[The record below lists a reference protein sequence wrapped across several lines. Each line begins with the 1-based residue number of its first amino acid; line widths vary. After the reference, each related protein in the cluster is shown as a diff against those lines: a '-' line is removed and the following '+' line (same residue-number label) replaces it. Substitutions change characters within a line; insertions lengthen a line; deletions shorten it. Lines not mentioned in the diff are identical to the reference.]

1 MSTNEPLADNPLL
14 LVPNT
19 LGGFRGAFYVTYRR
33 APTEQEIFDAGVRSG
48 LRRVQEAKN
57 DSPQ

>member
-1 MSTNEPLADNPLL
+1 MSTTDEIPENPLI

-33 APTEQEIFDAGVRSG
+33 APTEQEVFDAGVRSG
-48 LRRVQEAKN
+48 LRRAQEARN